1 MPRPLR
7 YVGLHT
13 VVQATLHLPLVPA
26 QMKARHRGEARD
38 LLPAP
43 ASSHRRVG
51 GDTPPVA
58 GKLPRRSKPSAAV
71 AAHWRAAAAARGGAQ
86 QGCCLQSPAPS
97 TLFPFPPSELALSMV
112 VGGRCGRNGQIH
124 ALHGRIRVLP
134 TWIRAQG
141 AGAVEASR
149 AWWPAA
155 AAAGQPP
162 LWLFQGAA
170 RGGVSWW
177 RRCSGRRPL
186 ALGLDGRRVTTRLL
200 RHVRLNLPRQLRFP
214 SNDTSGTGA
223 DAAPTGAD
231 PVLNHWRERHL
242 QQRRSS
248 SPSSSAGW
256 GLWLAR
262 RAVLASSRGRLGPG
276 VWLVMVRAFH

>member
-26 QMKARHRGEARD
+26 QMKACHRGEARD

-170 RGGVSWW
+170 RGGVLRASSSRAGPRWTA
-177 RRCSGRRPL
+177 CDDAASPPCASQPSPSAPFPL
-186 ALGLDGRRVTTRLL
+186 QRHL
-200 RHVRLNLPRQLRFP
+200 RHRGGCG
-214 SNDTSGTGA
+214 SNGS
-223 DAAPTGAD
+223 
-231 PVLNHWRERHL
+231 
-242 QQRRSS
+242 
-248 SPSSSAGW
+248 
-256 GLWLAR
+256 
-262 RAVLASSRGRLGPG
+262 
-276 VWLVMVRAFH
+276 